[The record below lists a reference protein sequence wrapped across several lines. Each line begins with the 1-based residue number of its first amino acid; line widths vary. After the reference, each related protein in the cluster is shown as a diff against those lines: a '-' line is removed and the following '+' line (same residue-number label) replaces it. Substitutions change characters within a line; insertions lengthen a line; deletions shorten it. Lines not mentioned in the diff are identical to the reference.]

1 MLNAGGNIN
10 IGTYNDNKGAN
21 VAVALPGGLVQQVA
35 STGDSPQP
43 NQHNPN
49 DQLSPKKEPTQPTTL
64 VHLRDKKPLKL
75 YFFRVIKALCLDGF
89 FEDEHGGKVNEKDVF
104 AAFGVALNEDFSD
117 YTKYLSEGRNHN
129 SITESANIF
138 DELKEKY
145 LAYERKLKED
155 KKARN
160 Q

>member
-1 MLNAGGNIN
+1 MKVEGILQNNGIIN
-10 IGTYNDNKGAN
+10 DHSGSVNTIVVSDQDAKPHNPGSTEIRKTPPEAL
-21 VAVALPGGLVQQVA
+21 VAVF
-35 STGDSPQP
+35 
-43 NQHNPN
+43 
-49 DQLSPKKEPTQPTTL
+49 
-64 VHLRDKKPLKL
+64 LRDKKPNKL
-75 YFFRVIKALCLDGF
+75 EFFRVIKALCLDGF

-117 YTKYLSEGRNHN
+117 YTKHLSEGRNHN
-129 SITESANIF
+129 SISESANIF

-160 Q
+160 K